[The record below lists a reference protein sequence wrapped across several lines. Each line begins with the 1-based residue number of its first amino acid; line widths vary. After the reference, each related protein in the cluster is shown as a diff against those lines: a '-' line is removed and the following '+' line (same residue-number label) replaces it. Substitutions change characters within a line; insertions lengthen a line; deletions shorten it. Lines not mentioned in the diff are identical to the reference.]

1 MLALRQFPT
10 PSPFVNLSP
19 SHSFSSNRSHCLL
32 GFSLMELLAAIAI
45 ISILAVAS
53 QPALSGIMGSRNL
66 SRAAGDVASCLEF
79 ARSEAIAKNTFVW
92 VGFTNLSQN
101 GTSNLALSIVA
112 SRDGSP
118 TSSAANLAPLQRNLR
133 FENIR
138 LATDAEASA
147 CGSPLRSLTSDAAG
161 QSAVL
166 NPMSRGGRTSADF
179 TAAQM
184 TFGNT
189 ITFTPQGEALLTGNP
204 TSSTPLDPF
213 VGVYLQKMRGDS
225 GSADLAPLLINGAS
239 GQVRLIAQQ

>member
-1 MLALRQFPT
+1 MLASRQFPT
-10 PSPFVNLSP
+10 PSLFVNPLP
-19 SHSFSSNRSHCLL
+19 SISSNRSHRLL
-32 GFSLMELLAAIAI
+32 AFSLMELLAAIAI
-45 ISILAVAS
+45 ISVLAVAT

-66 SRAAGDVASCLEF
+66 SRAAGDVASSLEF

-92 VGFTNLSQN
+92 VGFTNSSQN

-118 TSSAANLAPLQRNLR
+118 TSTAANLAPLQRNLR

-138 LATDAEASA
+138 LATDAEASSS
-147 CGSPLRSLTSDAAG
+147 GSPLKSLTSDAAG

-166 NPMSRGGRTSADF
+166 NPMSRGSRTSADF
-179 TAAQM
+179 TSAQM

-189 ITFTPQGEALLTGNP
+189 ITFTPQGEALLTGSP

-213 VGVYLQKMRGDS
+213 VGVYLQKMRGNS

-239 GQVRLIAQQ
+239 GQVRLIVQQ